1 MKATTRASVVSVAAV
16 YAVLGAAP
24 VVTAQQCPPEVNQAK
39 SRIAAVTKSTPQ
51 AKAPRAMA
59 GARAQD
65 QQAPRGQDQ
74 QAPRAQDQQAPRGQD
89 QQAPRAQDQQAPR
102 AQDQQAPRAQDQQAP
117 RAQDQQA
124 PRAQDQQA
132 PRAQDQ
138 QAPRAQDQ
146 QAPRAQD
153 QQAPRTPAG
162 ARGGDVQAKI
172 ERAQKLVSE
181 AEQLCKAGNMAGSTE
196 KARAAL
202 DALK

>member
-1 MKATTRASVVSVAAV
+1 MKATTRTSVVAVAAV
-16 YAVLGAAP
+16 YAVLGVAP

-39 SRIAAVTKSTPQ
+39 SRIAAVKKSTPQ

-65 QQAPRGQDQ
+65 QQAPRG
-74 QAPRAQDQQAPRGQD
+74 
-89 QQAPRAQDQQAPR
+89 QDQQAPR